1 MVATTDDT
9 TEADLIRRSAARW
22 AAVAEQDL
30 ADLRN
35 RTPEQDLRDLAV
47 LFNFARQLRRERP
60 DPTADAIDAAEDSEW
75 RARWIEANHR
85 VG

>member
-1 MVATTDDT
+1 MTDIDA
-9 TEADLIRRSAARW
+9 EADAALIRRSAARW
-22 AAVAEQDL
+22 AALEEQDL
-30 ADLRN
+30 VDLRN

-47 LFNFARQLRRERP
+47 LFNFARQLRSERP
-60 DPTADAIDAAEDSEW
+60 DPDGDAIEAAEDREW